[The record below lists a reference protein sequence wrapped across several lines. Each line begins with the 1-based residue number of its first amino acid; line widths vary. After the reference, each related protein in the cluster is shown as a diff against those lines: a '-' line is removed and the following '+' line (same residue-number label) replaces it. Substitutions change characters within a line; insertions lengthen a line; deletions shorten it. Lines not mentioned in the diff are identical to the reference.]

1 MRDAGPLEAEV
12 ITDCVGKATM
22 RVSRGTGDD
31 VDGTGLLELIVRVS
45 RRGARPVLGP
55 QQGSWVSW
63 AKTSPPWG
71 FPELDAGTEVSEGPR
86 QQRDDPGGLGL
97 CCCDWAGV
105 ATPAA
110 VGEDKQFCRMT
121 ALHCLLH
128 SGGGSHKGPR
138 GDDDGDPQGP
148 PPPPPGPTL
157 RGASHPCTQEKSH
170 EKTLDHRNVNP

>member
-1 MRDAGPLEAEV
+1 MCGEGHNA
-12 ITDCVGKATM
+12 CVL
-22 RVSRGTGDD
+22 GTGDD

-45 RRGARPVLGP
+45 WRGARPVLGP

-63 AKTSPPWG
+63 AKRSPPWG

-97 CCCDWAGV
+97 CCCGWAGL

-121 ALHCLLH
+121 ALHCLLQ
-128 SGGGSHKGPR
+128 SGGGSHKGPVGTMMVTPKARPHLPR
-138 GDDDGDPQGP
+138 GQLCGAP
-148 PPPPPGPTL
+148 PTPARRRKATRRLLTTGM
-157 RGASHPCTQEKSH
+157 
-170 EKTLDHRNVNP
+170 